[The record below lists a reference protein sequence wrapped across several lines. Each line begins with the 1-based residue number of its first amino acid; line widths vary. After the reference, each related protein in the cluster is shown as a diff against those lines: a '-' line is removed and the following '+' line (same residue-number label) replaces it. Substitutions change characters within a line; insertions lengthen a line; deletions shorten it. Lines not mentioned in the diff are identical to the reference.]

1 VTGRRASWPRSR
13 SKWPPTCCAS
23 TDKEQV
29 VGLCVVQGIDKLHQV
44 RSALRSDDE
53 EDDNAATMSIPHGS
67 FDLMGI
73 I

>member
-1 VTGRRASWPRSR
+1 MAADLLRFHGQGAGCS
-13 SKWPPTCCAS
+13 
-23 TDKEQV
+23 V